1 VSPSRLPSLFWL
13 LALTNLFV
21 GGMVGL
27 ERTLVPL
34 LANDVFHLAPGGAA
48 LAFIASFGVSKA
60 LGNLAVGVLA
70 DRYGR
75 LAVLRAGWLLAWPV
89 PLVLLLAQNWTA
101 VILVN
106 ILLGVQQALTW
117 SMTVNMM
124 IDAAGPGKRGLA
136 TGLNELA
143 GYLGMSV
150 IAFVTGLLVAPL
162 GLRPPLALGFLLAL
176 LGTGLAFISVETGRS
191 VAHPPALGRIFA
203 LVTWQHRTL
212 GSAVLLGFATNLK
225 DGAVWGLLPL
235 VLVSRGF
242 ALPQAAA
249 VASTYTLIWALSQAA
264 FGPLSDRLGR
274 RPLAGGGVLIQGL
287 SLWSLSLAGTL
298 PVTFLAAALLGVGT
312 GMAYP
317 TLMAWVADVSGPDWR
332 ATALGIYRF
341 WRDAG
346 YAVGAL
352 GAGVIAAAL
361 GAADAL
367 GWTACGIVLLAL
379 AAWLRSVPRPVAERG
394 GDPVRNSGVA
404 AEGSAC
410 AGRRQA

>member
-1 VSPSRLPSLFWL
+1 MSGLRLPPLFWL
-13 LALTNLFV
+13 LTLTNLFV

-34 LANDVFHLAPGGAA
+34 LAKDVFHLAAGGAA
-48 LAFIASFGVSKA
+48 SAFIAGFGVSKA
-60 LGNLAVGVLA
+60 FGNLAVGALA

-89 PLVLLLAQNWTA
+89 PVVLLLTQNWTA

-106 ILLGVQQALTW
+106 VLLGVQQALTW

-143 GYLGMSV
+143 GYLGVSV
-150 IAFVTGLLVAPL
+150 MAFVTGLLVAPL
-162 GLRPPLALGFLLAL
+162 GLRTPLALGFVLAL
-176 LGTGLAFISVETGRS
+176 FGTVLAFTLGETGRS
-191 VAHPPALGRIFA
+191 AARPPAPGRIFA

-212 GSAVLLGFATNLK
+212 SSAVLLGFATNVK

-242 ALPQAAA
+242 ALPQVAA
-249 VASTYTLIWALSQAA
+249 VAGTYTLIWALSQAV
-264 FGPLSDRLGR
+264 FGPLSDRVGR
-274 RPLAGGGVLIQGL
+274 RALAVGGVMIQGL
-287 SLWSLSLAGTL
+287 ALWSLSLAGTL
-298 PVTFLAAALLGVGT
+298 PLAFQAAALLGTGT

-317 TLMAWVADVSGPDWR
+317 TLMAWVADVSDPDWR

-361 GAADAL
+361 GATAGL
-367 GWTACGIVLLAL
+367 GWTALGVVVLAF
-379 AAWLRSVPRPVAERG
+379 AAWVRTAPRPVARPG
-394 GDPVRNSGVA
+394 
-404 AEGSAC
+404 
-410 AGRRQA
+410 

>member
-1 VSPSRLPSLFWL
+1 MSPSRLPPLFWL

-34 LANDVFHLAPGGAA
+34 LAKDVFHLATGGSA

-60 LGNLAVGVLA
+60 FGNLAVGALA
-70 DRYGR
+70 DRHGR
-75 LAVLRAGWLLAWPV
+75 LAVLRAGWVLAWPV

-143 GYLGMSV
+143 GYLGVSV
-150 IAFVTGLLVAPL
+150 MAFVTGLLVAPL
-162 GLRPPLALGFLLAL
+162 GLRTPLALGFV
-176 LGTGLAFISVETGRS
+176 LAFVGTVLAFMLVETGRS
-191 VAHPPALGRIFA
+191 AARPPAPGRIFA

-212 GSAVLLGFATNLK
+212 SSAVLLGFATNFK

-242 ALPQAAA
+242 ALPQVAA
-249 VASTYTLIWALSQAA
+249 VAGTYTLIWALSQAA
-264 FGPLSDRLGR
+264 FGPLSDRVGR
-274 RPLAGGGVLIQGL
+274 RTLAGGGVLIQGL
-287 SLWSLSLAGTL
+287 ALWSLSSAGTL
-298 PVTFLAAALLGVGT
+298 PLAFLTAALLGMGT

-317 TLMAWVADVSGPDWR
+317 TLMAWVADASGPDWR

-361 GAADAL
+361 GATAAL
-367 GWTACGIVLLAL
+367 GWTALGVVLLAL
-379 AAWLRSVPRPVAERG
+379 AAWLRSAPRPVAEPG
-394 GDPVRNSGVA
+394 
-404 AEGSAC
+404 
-410 AGRRQA
+410 

>member
-1 VSPSRLPSLFWL
+1 MTGPRLPSLFWL

-34 LANDVFHLAPGGAA
+34 LATRVFHLALSGAA
-48 LAFIASFGVSKA
+48 LAFIASFGISKA
-60 LGNLAVGVLA
+60 FGNLAVGALA

-106 ILLGVQQALTW
+106 VLLGVQQALTW

-143 GYLGMSV
+143 GYLGVSV
-150 IAFVTGLLVAPL
+150 VAFVTGLLVVPL
-162 GLRPPLALGFLLAL
+162 GLRPPLALGFGITLV
-176 LGTGLAFISVETGRS
+176 GTVLAFTTVETGRS
-191 VAHPPALGRIFA
+191 AARPPALSQIFP
-203 LVTWQHRTL
+203 LVTWQDRSL
-212 GSAVLLGFATNLK
+212 SSAALLGFATNFK

-235 VLVSRGF
+235 VLVARGF
-242 ALPQAAA
+242 ELPQVAA
-249 VASTYTLIWALSQAA
+249 VASTYTLVWALSQAV
-264 FGPLSDRLGR
+264 FGPLSDRVGR
-274 RPLAGGGVLIQGL
+274 RTLAGGGVLIQALSLWGL
-287 SLWSLSLAGTL
+287 SLAETGPLA
-298 PVTFLAAALLGVGT
+298 FFAAVLLGTGT

-317 TLMAWVADVSGPDWR
+317 TLMAWVADVSDPDWR
-332 ATALGIYRF
+332 ATALGVYRF

-352 GAGVIAAAL
+352 GAGVLAATLGATAAL
-361 GAADAL
+361 SWTAL
-367 GWTACGIVLLAL
+367 GIILLAL
-379 AAWLRSVPRPVAERG
+379 TAWLRSAARPVAELI
-394 GDPVRNSGVA
+394 
-404 AEGSAC
+404 
-410 AGRRQA
+410 

>member
-1 VSPSRLPSLFWL
+1 MSGLRLPPLFWL
-13 LALTNLFV
+13 LTLTNLFV

-34 LANDVFHLAPGGAA
+34 LAKDVFHLAAGGAA
-48 LAFIASFGVSKA
+48 SAFIAGFGVSKA
-60 LGNLAVGVLA
+60 FGNLAVGALA

-89 PLVLLLAQNWTA
+89 PVVLLLAQNWTA

-143 GYLGMSV
+143 GYLGVSV
-150 IAFVTGLLVAPL
+150 MAFVTGLLVAPL
-162 GLRPPLALGFLLAL
+162 GLRTPLALGFVLAL
-176 LGTGLAFISVETGRS
+176 FGTVLAFTLGETGRS
-191 VAHPPALGRIFA
+191 AARPPAPGRIFA

-212 GSAVLLGFATNLK
+212 SSAVLLGFATNVK

-242 ALPQAAA
+242 ALPQVAA
-249 VASTYTLIWALSQAA
+249 VAGTYTLIWALSQAV
-264 FGPLSDRLGR
+264 FGPLSDRVGR
-274 RPLAGGGVLIQGL
+274 RALAVGGVMIQGL
-287 SLWSLSLAGTL
+287 ALWSLSLAGTL
-298 PVTFLAAALLGVGT
+298 PLAFQAAALLGTGT

-317 TLMAWVADVSGPDWR
+317 TLMAWVADVSDPDWR

-361 GAADAL
+361 GATAGL
-367 GWTACGIVLLAL
+367 GWTALGVVVLAF
-379 AAWLRSVPRPVAERG
+379 AAWVRTAPRPVARPG
-394 GDPVRNSGVA
+394 
-404 AEGSAC
+404 
-410 AGRRQA
+410 

>member
-1 VSPSRLPSLFWL
+1 MSGLRLPPLFWL
-13 LALTNLFV
+13 LTLTNLFV

-34 LANDVFHLAPGGAA
+34 LAKDVFHLAAGGAA
-48 LAFIASFGVSKA
+48 SAFIAGFGVSKA
-60 LGNLAVGVLA
+60 FGNLAVGALA

-89 PLVLLLAQNWTA
+89 PVVLLLAQNWTA

-106 ILLGVQQALTW
+106 VLLGVQQALTW

-143 GYLGMSV
+143 GYLGVSV
-150 IAFVTGLLVAPL
+150 VAFVTGLLVAPL
-162 GLRPPLALGFLLAL
+162 GLRTPLALGFVLAL
-176 LGTGLAFISVETGRS
+176 FGTVLAFTLGETGRS
-191 VAHPPALGRIFA
+191 AARPPAPGRIFA

-212 GSAVLLGFATNLK
+212 SSAVLLGFATNVK

-242 ALPQAAA
+242 ALPQVAA
-249 VASTYTLIWALSQAA
+249 VAGTYTLIWALSQAV
-264 FGPLSDRLGR
+264 FGPLSDRVGR
-274 RPLAGGGVLIQGL
+274 RALAVGGVMIQGL
-287 SLWSLSLAGTL
+287 ALWSLSLAGTL
-298 PVTFLAAALLGVGT
+298 PLAFQAAALLGTGT

-317 TLMAWVADVSGPDWR
+317 TLMAWVADVSDPDWR

-361 GAADAL
+361 GATAGL
-367 GWTACGIVLLAL
+367 GWTALGVVVLAF
-379 AAWLRSVPRPVAERG
+379 AAWVRTAPRPVARPG
-394 GDPVRNSGVA
+394 
-404 AEGSAC
+404 
-410 AGRRQA
+410 